1 MRIQVSAQLLRF
13 GQSILLGLGLALLYD
28 LLRPLRRRG
37 RRLTAL
43 LDGAFCLAAG
53 LTLLLFALR
62 RGAGELRLYC
72 LLGAIGGAALQF
84 TCFSPLL
91 APVWDFW
98 AQTAE
103 AAVGLALLPVRLLG
117 RGLKKVEK
125 FRENLFYFWRKWF
138 TIRKGGRS
146 MAKAAKGRKVASG
159 FPVRL
164 AILALLV
171 LLGWQVWRMQDQ
183 LTAAKAQE
191 QQLRQQVQTQQQEN
205 DALQKSID
213 QGGSREEMERIARDE
228 LGLVSPGERVFVDI
242 GR

>member
-1 MRIQVSAQLLRF
+1 MRVQVSAQLLLF

-37 RRLTAL
+37 GGLTAL

-62 RGAGELRLYC
+62 RGAGSCGSTAFWGPWVGRC
-72 LLGAIGGAALQF
+72 CSSA
-84 TCFSPLL
+84 CFSPLL
-91 APVWDFW
+91 APLWDFW

-103 AAVGLALLPVRLLG
+103 AAVRLALRLLRWLG
-117 RGLKKVEK
+117 RGIKKVEK
-125 FRENLFYFWRKWF
+125 FRKNLFYFWKKWF
-138 TIRKGGRS
+138 TIRKIGAVAHRRRPKGGRS

-171 LLGWQVWRMQDQ
+171 LLGWQVWRMQD
-183 LTAAKAQE
+183 
-191 QQLRQQVQTQQQEN
+191 
-205 DALQKSID
+205 
-213 QGGSREEMERIARDE
+213 
-228 LGLVSPGERVFVDI
+228 
-242 GR
+242 